1 MYNNMEAA
9 RQAFT
14 RESADS
20 RRADLIAATAACL
33 AAEGLAGTTVR
44 AICARAGVS
53 PGLLRHYFAGIDELI
68 AATYRATSDRMDALF
83 AAAAD
88 AAGSDPRTRLLAF
101 LTASF
106 RAPVTDPEL
115 LGAWTSFWALA
126 RSDMRMAAVHADSY
140 AGYRAALAERLKSC
154 GVGEGDAARHAILL
168 TALVDG
174 LWLELSLD
182 PTSFGAEAA
191 AAMVAEVVGALVPH
205 LTCSAS
211 TNPSPSAEGR

>member
-1 MYNNMEAA
+1 MQPA

-20 RRADLIAATAACL
+20 RRADLIAATASCL
-33 AAEGLAGTTVR
+33 ADHGVAGTTVR

-53 PGLLRHYFAGIDELI
+53 PGLLRHYFTGIDDLI

-88 AAGSDPRTRLLAF
+88 EAGDDPRARLLAF

-106 RAPVTDPEL
+106 RPPVTDPDL
-115 LGAWTSFWALA
+115 LGAWTGFWALA
-126 RSDMRMAAVHADSY
+126 RSDARMAAVHRDSY
-140 AGYRAALAERLKSC
+140 AGYRTALERRLAAC
-154 GVGEGDAARHAILL
+154 GVDGPDAARLAIIL

-182 PTSFGAEAA
+182 ANSFGADAA
-191 AAMVAEVVGALVPH
+191 AAMLTEAVDAL
-205 LTCSAS
+205 LA
-211 TNPSPSAEGR
+211 